1 MLFKKIS
8 DILSLSVLIIE
19 LIGVIIFVFL
29 KIFFNVYVIAS
40 PSMDPILKV
49 GDVIISKKY
58 SGNIND
64 LEEEDIITYMGRVDS
79 YKGKLITHEIV
90 SIDYDNN
97 VIYTKGINNS
107 NIDPIVKNEDIK
119 SVFIHVSPIL
129 TVLYNAISNKII
141 RIIII
146 TIVFILII
154 YNFFRLLFNR
164 RTNHDKK

>member
-19 LIGVIIFVFL
+19 LIGVIIFIFL

-107 NIDPIVKNEDIK
+107 NIDPIVKNDDSICLSRQGGIQHLPRYDPAGLRQHQNDRAK
-119 SVFIHVSPIL
+119 L
-129 TVLYNAISNKII
+129 TAL
-141 RIIII
+141 
-146 TIVFILII
+146 
-154 YNFFRLLFNR
+154 
-164 RTNHDKK
+164 